1 MKQLCPSYNLK
12 SRQYFTHFICD
23 KLYGKVSQ
31 KILELLKS
39 FDKKSFTSDIWSDS
53 CSGVSL
59 LSLTCHGITKE
70 FERKMIVLKAEVFN
84 DGRHTGENIMQKLEG
99 ILSTWEIPKEKV
111 KCVVRD
117 AGANMKKGV
126 SLLNVDHIDCTSHKL
141 QNVLKE
147 GLKAQETVMAAIM
160 KCKKIAAHFHH
171 STSAQDELCNLQKRF
186 NQKPLKIIQECRIL
200 EVQEAVCLYASTT
213 NNKIPQLT
221 SEEWIILKKLVGL
234 LQPFEYVTKELSSA
248 NVSVS
253 SVIPLIAT
261 LQKILD
267 EHDSTDEHIAET
279 IITLR
284 DELNRK
290 FGFLENE
297 TLFVTAT
304 FIDPRYKIKF
314 FKSNLIRDRV
324 TQHILDLLGDSEASA
339 PSCSHN
345 AKRARLNETD
355 PDSTH
360 KGVSFRETMES
371 LMDDTSDSE
380 DDIPLVTHQN
390 PVHLLIRKTLTEYL
404 AEKRV
409 ANNVD
414 PLTWWKVN
422 QEKYGLIC
430 PIARHFL
437 VTPPTSVPS
446 ERVFSGAGLIYTP
459 HRSRLEGEKASKLLC
474 LKFNIPLLKFD
485 Y

>member
-12 SRQYFTHFICD
+12 SRQYFTHVICD

-39 FDKKSFTSDIWSDS
+39 FDKMSFTSDIWSDS

-171 STSAQDELCNLQKRF
+171 STSAQDELF
-186 NQKPLKIIQECRIL
+186 
-200 EVQEAVCLYASTT
+200 QEAVCLYASTT

-234 LQPFEYVTKELSSA
+234 IQPFEDVTKELSSA

-314 FKSNLIRDRV
+314 FKSNLITDRV

-355 PDSTH
+355 PDPTH

-380 DDIPLVTHQN
+380 DDIPLATHQN

-404 AEKRV
+404 AEKR
-409 ANNVD
+409 
-414 PLTWWKVN
+414 WKVN

-459 HRSRLEGEKASKLLC
+459 HRSRLEGEKASKLLF

>member
-1 MKQLCPSYNLK
+1 MIALADLPFSFVESLGFERLMKHLCPSYNLK
-12 SRQYFTHFICD
+12 SRQYYTTFICD

-39 FDKKSFTSDIWSDS
+39 FEKISFTSDIWSDS

-59 LSLTCHGITKE
+59 LSLTCHGITEE

-84 DGRHTGENIMQKLEG
+84 DGRHTGENIMEKLEG

-126 SLLNVDHIDCTSHKL
+126 SLLNVEHIDCASHKI

-147 GLKAQETVMAAIM
+147 GMKAQETFITTIT
-160 KCKKIAAHFHH
+160 KCKKIATHFHH
-171 STSAQDELCNLQKRF
+171 SNSAQDELSKLQKIF
-186 NQKPLKIIQECRIL
+186 NQTPLKIIHECVTRWNSTFYMLQRIL

-221 SEEWIILKKLVGL
+221 SEEWMIIKKLVGL
-234 LQPFEYVTKELSSA
+234 LKPFEDITKELSSA
-248 NVSVS
+248 KVSVS

-267 EHDSTDEHIAET
+267 DFDSTDEHIGET
-279 IITLR
+279 INVLR
-284 DELNRK
+284 EELSHK

-297 TLFVTAT
+297 ILFVTAT

-314 FKSNLIRDRV
+314 FRNNSIKDRV
-324 TQHILDLLGDSEASA
+324 IQHILDLLGDSETSA
-339 PSCSHN
+339 PLSSRN
-345 AKRARLNETD
+345 AKRARLNETEN
-355 PDSTH
+355 STTY
-360 KGVSFRETMES
+360 KRVSFRETMES

-380 DDIPLVTHQN
+380 EDD
-390 PVHLLIRKTLTEYL
+390 
-404 AEKRV
+404 
-409 ANNVD
+409 VD
-414 PLTWWKVN
+414 DKMTRILF
-422 QEKYGLIC
+422 I
-430 PIARHFL
+430 F
-437 VTPPTSVPS
+437 
-446 ERVFSGAGLIYTP
+446 
-459 HRSRLEGEKASKLLC
+459 
-474 LKFNIPLLKFD
+474 
-485 Y
+485 